1 MCWCLRHPRQLVVA
15 AFCGNRYGERWCSR
29 RVRYLGQVRV
39 HRLLTLL
46 RRRIL
51 VRIRGLRCG
60 RLLAAVQVRNLLQI

>member
-1 MCWCLRHPRQLVVA
+1 M
-15 AFCGNRYGERWCSR
+15 
-29 RVRYLGQVRV
+29 GQVRV